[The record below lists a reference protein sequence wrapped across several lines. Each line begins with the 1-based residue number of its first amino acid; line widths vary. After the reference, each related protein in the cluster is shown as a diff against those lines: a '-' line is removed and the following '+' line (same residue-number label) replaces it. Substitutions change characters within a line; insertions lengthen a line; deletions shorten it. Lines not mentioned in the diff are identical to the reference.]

1 MASVIGKNINISLFG
16 ESHGPLIGVTING
29 LKSGIKL
36 DIDYINKELQ
46 KRRSIS
52 SISTPR
58 VEKDEIE
65 IVSGY
70 FNGYT
75 TGTPLTILVKN
86 ENTKSKDYQ
95 PNLLRPSHADY
106 SAYLKYDGYQDYR
119 GGGHFSGRL
128 TTGIVI
134 AGAICKKILEDKGIL
149 IGSHLKQVYDIQDV
163 DFSYNDE
170 LLKQEIIKMNN
181 TDMAVLTD
189 SVKEDIIKCIEQAKS
204 NQDSV
209 GGIIETAIIN
219 LEGGIGEPFFDSI
232 ESVLS
237 HLIFSI
243 PAVKGIEFGKGFKF
257 AELTGS
263 IANDPLEYNNKEY
276 NNKIVSKTN
285 NNGGIN
291 GGISNGMPILIKT
304 VIKPTPSISQ
314 KQNTVDYNKNE
325 NTVLEIKGRH
335 DPCIVHR
342 ARVVVDS
349 MVAIGILDLCVQRYG
364 YQWM

>member
-1 MASVIGKNINISLFG
+1 MASVFGKNINVSLFG

-46 KRRSIS
+46 KRKSIS

-58 VEKDEIE
+58 TEKDEIE

-75 TGTPLTILVKN
+75 TGTPLTIIVKN

-134 AGAICKKILEDKGIL
+134 AGAICKQILENKGIL
-149 IGSHLKQVYDIQDV
+149 IGSHLKQVYNIKDV
-163 DFSYNDE
+163 DFSSDE
-170 LLKQEIIKMNN
+170 KILKQEIQKMND
-181 TDMAVLTD
+181 TDFAVITD
-189 SVKEDIIKCIEQAKS
+189 TLKEDIIKCIEQAKA

-209 GGIIETAIIN
+209 GGIIETAVIN

-243 PAVKGIEFGKGFKF
+243 PAVKGIEFGKGFEF
-257 AELTGS
+257 ASLTG
-263 IANDPLEYNNKEY
+263 IEANDP
-276 NNKIVSKTN
+276 IQCTDQIQTVTN

-314 KQNTVDYNKNE
+314 KQNTVDYNTKE
-325 NTVLEIKGRH
+325 NTILEIKGRH

-349 MVAIGILDLCVQRYG
+349 MVAIGILDLCTQRYG